1 MKRFMKRTD
10 LTSLWEA
17 DGDLKRMK
25 AFFHTVQLN
34 PEGNEQIKQNIK
46 QKALEKM
53 ANEETRVRFAFG
65 Y

>member
-10 LTSLWEA
+10 LTSLWEE

-25 AFFHTVQLN
+25 AFFHIIQSDPV
-34 PEGNEQIKQNIK
+34 ENEQIKQNIK

-53 ANEETRVRFAFG
+53 AKEEK
-65 Y
+65 